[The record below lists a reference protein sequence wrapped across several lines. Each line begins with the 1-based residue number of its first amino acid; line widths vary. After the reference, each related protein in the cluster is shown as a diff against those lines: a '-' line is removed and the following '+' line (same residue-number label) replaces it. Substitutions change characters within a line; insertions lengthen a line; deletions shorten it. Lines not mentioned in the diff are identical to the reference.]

1 MKKFAI
7 PLVVSCSWLVM
18 AFNILLGAIHTQQ
31 PGRITA
37 AAIGTAIPLG
47 MVLLIIYQL
56 MKLRTKH
63 LGA

>member
-37 AAIGTAIPLG
+37 AIGTAIPLG
-47 MVLLIIYQL
+47 MVLLIVRQL